1 MGAPYLLLLILVL
14 LLLLLPVL
22 VLLLVRTLSPSSRTN
37 NSVDESP
44 VVKNSLLGASLLL
57 LLLLGILSNLGS
69 LTLYFA
75 CTGKTT
81 MNLSYKTQAQSGV
94 RGKILTSVTRRTHV
108 VSFCLRIEEERTE
121 KKVTR
126 FWSRQSFFVDS
137 IHLARRKLSLTQTR
151 RRCLVLACDL

>member
-44 VVKNSLLGASLLL
+44 VVQNSLLGASLLF
-57 LLLLGILSNLGS
+57 LLLLGILSYLGS

-81 MNLSYKTQAQSGV
+81 MNLSYNTQTV
-94 RGKILTSVTRRTHV
+94 RSEVKISTSVTRRTHV
-108 VSFCLRIEEERTE
+108 VSFCLRIEEETE
-121 KKVTR
+121 KKK
-126 FWSRQSFFVDS
+126 FCSRQSFFVDS
-137 IHLARRKLSLTQTR
+137 IHLFFSRT
-151 RRCLVLACDL
+151 